1 MARSLAKAGSGGV
14 NATDRAWWAKV
25 QAFAGD
31 LLLNS
36 GGLAIGSGSKKKI
49 LIANTVYAMF
59 DGVLAKKTTAE
70 LTLTTAHNVA
80 NAKFNVLVVTMTA
93 DGTCTV
99 TAGTEGA
106 SIGAVVFPAIPAS
119 SVVLGFVIIN
129 PTGTGGFVGG
139 TTDLDDAT
147 VVPNAVYVNTPFPAS
162 WKNLETL
169 S

>member
-1 MARSLAKAGSGGV
+1 MARSLAYAGAGGV
-14 NATDRAWWAKV
+14 NATDRGWWAKV

-31 LLLNS
+31 FLINS

-49 LIANTVYAMF
+49 LIANTINVMLN
-59 DGVLAKKTTAE
+59 GVLARKTTAE

-80 NAKFNVLVVTMTA
+80 NAKFNVLVVTMIA

-106 SIGAVVFPAIPAS
+106 TLAAVVFPAVPANS
-119 SVVLGFVIIN
+119 AVLGFVLIN

-147 VVPNAVYVNTPFPAS
+147 VAPGAVYVNTPFPAT
-162 WKNLETL
+162 WKNLEAL
-169 S
+169 A